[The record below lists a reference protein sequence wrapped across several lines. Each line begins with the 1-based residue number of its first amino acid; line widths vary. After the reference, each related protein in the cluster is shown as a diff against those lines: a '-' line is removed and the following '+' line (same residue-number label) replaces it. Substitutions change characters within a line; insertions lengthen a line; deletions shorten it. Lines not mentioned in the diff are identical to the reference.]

1 MPAPIVN
8 LSMTS
13 PHPSHESQVP
23 ELACDCLSQVR
34 STCHA
39 GQQKELIEAGIVGS
53 VLSAMQRHRT
63 HQTVQALGAE
73 VLGLLAGADGHEQ
86 LIFSLGAVWACLDAC
101 RSFPASEAVLG
112 AAFQA
117 VSNICFARHSGDTK
131 GCARKTAAVQHGA
144 LELVVAAID
153 AHPEARWVQQAA
165 VMAVGSLCNGL
176 DGDAG
181 KLRRA
186 RARTSGAIERA
197 ASAAA
202 RCVPQLLTRRTVT
215 PSHDCMLMSPPFP
228 LMTGTHQ
235 SSPRRPIETR
245 TWPRARSCSACA
257 TRISTPH
264 PQSSD
269 TCGWGM
275 PSVWL

>member
-1 MPAPIVN
+1 
-8 LSMTS
+8 
-13 PHPSHESQVP
+13 
-23 ELACDCLSQVR
+23 
-34 STCHA
+34 
-39 GQQKELIEAGIVGS
+39 
-53 VLSAMQRHRT
+53 MQRHRT